1 MLYDSILNAGEYF
14 TNYYLEELLP
24 GEVAKTHAK
33 AWNETDRTSGGTS
46 PRKRLLDLRTPYQRA
61 RTAIVNATSEKAAG
75 DDGTGENGAGA
86 TGASARDENRD
97 AALNAWHREL
107 LAGLGYTAAAPET
120 VELTNCGETREI
132 TLAYQSKTVFAV
144 ECDFRELAGD
154 AADLAQ
160 IQPLQPGFRDAS
172 KLADWL
178 FGIDDN
184 APKYVL
190 LLCGGVVVTA
200 DVDAFREGRYLA
212 VSIGTVLERNDKPE
226 AGLATALVAREM
238 LEPQDAAE
246 PDATGLDSLV
256 AQSRTQ
262 AQGVSKSLREGLRR
276 SVEIIAKEVL
286 DRLREQEFDWTS
298 FFTDREFADRLAK
311 ESLRYLYRILF
322 LLFAEARPELR
333 ILPTDSPDY
342 QSGYSIARLG
352 RTVER
357 ELGEESREGTYLYE
371 SLALLFKRVNDG
383 YHFDG
388 PEAEGK
394 ARIVFEPLQSRLF
407 DPASITLIGKDLTPS
422 DDDYVWQVDTR
433 LRNKALHRV
442 LRMLMIDD
450 GTLTGKSGRR
460 GQTQFISYA
469 KLGINQL
476 GAVYEGLMSY
486 TGRIARGETLYE
498 VAQAQDLKKNNGQ
511 SKDGS
516 WLIPQSEA
524 DEYPADVFVTVED
537 PYTGDRSPVT
547 YPDGSFVYRLAGR
560 DRETSASFYTPLSL
574 TKTTVELTVRQ
585 LIEEHGGQVEAKDLL
600 KWKILEP
607 ALGSG
612 AFLNEAINQV
622 AAKYLEL
629 RQTETGE
636 RVDPDKWEE
645 ELRKVKAYI
654 ALHNSYGVDLNA
666 TATELAEVSL
676 WLNVMYPGLKAPWFG
691 LHLRHGNSLIGA
703 RRETYGLKDLA
714 PTKGKQF
721 WYDFA
726 PQHDKLSEIPA
737 GELGEDRIH
746 HFLLPSKGWA
756 AIADH
761 KEAKALVGDDAK
773 ALGKWRNGL
782 MKKLNKKQLERAQ
795 RLARQVEYLW
805 GLVIRRLELSEE
817 AVARDIDV
825 WGAPECAELSGNSA
839 ISKEQVLEDLERPG
853 SPYWRLKKLMDSWC
867 ALWFW
872 PVGKTEL
879 LTGPEEVNPAPGGPG
894 HLRDL
899 DEWFKYCEAI
909 VGNTLPGDFFGKEL
923 PGDLDALTEHEDQL
937 DAWTGW
943 QHYLFLQ
950 QNDQKFAFITELD
963 RIAKEQHFFHWELN
977 FAGVFARGGFDLQV
991 GNPPWYR
998 PDWNDDA
1005 ILSELDPRYMLG
1017 NWNSR
1022 QKLERK
1028 NALVVDE
1035 RNCAYYLNEIANHA
1049 GLSAYVGHGTTYDL
1063 LAGTRANLYRCFMM
1077 RTWANL
1083 KAFGTIGMVHF
1094 DTHLTGDKEGE
1105 LRSAT
1110 YQRLRVH
1117 AHLVNERILFED
1129 VANHKSFSINVS
1141 SDPRDVSFRHLSWV
1155 FDPSVVL
1162 GSLEH
1167 DGRGEVPEIKF
1178 NGTWDIR
1185 PHSARVV
1192 HVNLQRLAEWNKL
1205 PGELTGAVEETKI
1218 LYPVTTAELG
1228 PISKLA
1234 GVSRRFGDF
1243 SPEISSG
1250 FNETT
1255 DRKAGYFEDIDKA
1268 TDILDK
1274 PAAKA
1279 VDSWN
1284 EVIMQGVH
1292 FSISTPIFKTPR
1304 TPVNSNRDWE
1314 QVDLTSLPVD
1324 AIPLSNFRRA
1334 ASFEDYRD
1342 KHVQWTD
1349 HRIWDRLKLNKFDRA
1364 RARKVL
1370 EDSPAFDNDL
1380 IDDDA
1385 IDWVLRNESMRPY
1398 TDFWRMAWRRMIPHN
1413 SERSLYPVLIPP
1425 GPAHVDAVASASCAS
1440 SAETI
1445 INVGVYSSLILDY
1458 YLRVAGV
1465 NDIRAGGVRSL
1476 PSIPSAHPLATALT
1490 IRTLRMNCL
1499 TDAYAPLWRDLYDI
1513 KAFALED
1520 WAFPWP
1526 GLSPLNQPDEQWSY
1540 DTPLRSD
1547 YERRA
1552 ALIEIDVLIA
1562 VMMGITAEELK
1573 AIYTARFAV
1582 LSGREEQTWFDAKG
1596 NKLCADTKAAGYKQA
1611 HTEGPDGSV
1620 DAKLPFQQLS
1630 AYLAG
1635 DREEGPAGF
1644 PRFPESSGL
1653 AYYRANRLG
1662 MEPDSEYPH
1671 GVNGNAEA
1679 DRLGEYAYAH
1689 KVFSERLAKLTGEK
1703 S

>member
-24 GEVAKTHAK
+24 GEIAKTHAK
-33 AWNETDRTSGGTS
+33 AWNETDRTTGGTS

-75 DDGTGENGAGA
+75 EDDADENGAGA
-86 TGASARDENRD
+86 AGASARDEKRD

-107 LAGLGYTAAAPET
+107 LAGLGYTAAEPET

-286 DRLREQEFDWTS
+286 DRLREQEFDWTP

-383 YHFDG
+383 YHFND

-450 GTLTGKSGRR
+450 GSLTGKRGRR

-486 TGRIARGETLYE
+486 TGRIARGKTLYE

-516 WLIPQSEA
+516 WLIPESEA

-676 WLNVMYPGLKAPWFG
+676 WLNVMYPGLKSPWFG

-714 PTKGKQF
+714 PNKGKQF

-761 KEAKALVGDDAK
+761 KEAKVLVGDDAK

-782 MKKLNKKQLERAQ
+782 MRKLNKKQIARAQ

-817 AVARDIDV
+817 AIARDIDV
-825 WGAPECAELSGNSA
+825 WGAPECAEHSGNSA
-839 ISKEQVLEDLERPG
+839 ITKEQVLEDLERPG
-853 SPYWRLKKLMDSWC
+853 SPFWRLKKLMDSWC
-867 ALWFW
+867 AVWFW

-879 LTGPEEVNPAPGGPG
+879 LTGPAEVNLVPGGPG

-923 PGDLDALTEHEDQL
+923 PADLDALTDHEDQL

-943 QHYLFLQ
+943 HHYLFLQ

-963 RIAKEQHFFHWELN
+963 RIVSEQHFFHWELQ
-977 FAGVFARGGFDLQV
+977 FAHAFRNGGFDLQV

-998 PDWNDDA
+998 PRWDSDA
-1005 ILSELDPRYMLG
+1005 IMSELDPHYVLSS
-1017 NWNSR
+1017 WNDTKKR
-1022 QKLERK
+1022 NRKEALLAEQRKLK
-1028 NALVVDE
+1028 YFLDE
-1035 RNCAYYLNEIANHA
+1035 VANHA
-1049 GLSAYVGHGTTYDL
+1049 GLSTYVGHGSTYNL
-1063 LAGTRANLYRCFMM
+1063 LAGTQANLYRCFMM
-1077 RTWANL
+1077 RTWVNAASN
-1083 KAFGTIGMVHF
+1083 GVIGLIHP
-1094 DTHLTGDKEGE
+1094 DTHMTGSKEG
-1105 LRSAT
+1105 
-1110 YQRLRVH
+1110 RLRAETYPKLRMH
-1117 AHLVNERILFED
+1117 AYFSNERQLFED
-1129 VANHKSFSINVS
+1129 AGHVVDYGLHIYGERREIDFL
-1141 SDPRDVSFRHLSWV
+1141 HLSWIY
-1155 FDPSVVL
+1155 DPNVITESL
-1162 GSLEH
+1162 ADCGSGDEPSL
-1167 DGRGEVPEIKF
+1167 KF
-1178 NGTWDIR
+1178 KGNWDIR
-1185 PHSARVV
+1185 AHAHRVV
-1192 HVNLQRLAEWNKL
+1192 RVNRDLLSSWNML
-1205 PGELTGAVEETKI
+1205 PGVGDGPVEEARI
-1218 LYPVTTAELG
+1218 LYPVTTSELA
-1228 PISKLA
+1228 PIEKLA
-1234 GVSRRFGDF
+1234 EIGIRFAEFD
-1243 SPEISSG
+1243 PDVSSG
-1250 FNETT
+1250 YHESA
-1255 DRKAGYFEDIDKA
+1255 DKKAGYFEDIDKSTNI
-1268 TDILDK
+1268 TDK
-1274 PAAKA
+1274 FAAKSMEEWS
-1279 VDSWN
+1279 D
-1284 EVIMQGVH
+1284 VILQGPH
-1292 FSISTPIFKTPR
+1292 FSISTPFSKAPR
-1304 TPVNSNRDWE
+1304 APMKSNKDWDL
-1314 QVDLTSLPVD
+1314 VDLTNLPVE
-1324 AIPLSNFRRA
+1324 AIPLSNYRR
-1334 ASFEDYRD
+1334 STNPNDYLGRQD
-1342 KHVQWTD
+1342 KWVNYDIWKQLKAD
-1349 HRIWDRLKLNKFDRA
+1349 PSERLRIETW
-1364 RARKVL
+1364 
-1370 EDSPAFDNDL
+1370 
-1380 IDDDA
+1380 
-1385 IDWVLRNESMRPY
+1385 LRNETDTPHEQITEELIDSYLKDEAKRPY
-1398 TDFWRMAWRRMIPHN
+1398 TDFWRIAWREMIPHN
-1413 SERSLYPVLIPP
+1413 SERSFYPAVIPS
-1425 GPAHVDAVASASCAS
+1425 GPAHIHAVHSCKFKELS
-1440 SAETI
+1440 TTI
-1445 INVGVYSSLILDY
+1445 VNAGFCSSLILDY
-1458 YLRVAGV
+1458 YLRVAGIEHLGAGSVV
-1465 NDIRAGGVRSL
+1465 NL
-1476 PSIPSAHPLATALT
+1476 PAMASSHPLASALVL
-1490 IRTLRMNCL
+1490 RTLRLNCL
-1499 TDAYAPLWRDLYDI
+1499 TDVYAPLWGELFDEE
-1513 KAFALED
+1513 AFAAED
-1520 WAFPWP
+1520 WVFPWP
-1526 GLSPLNQPDEQWSY
+1526 DMAPLNRPGPQW
-1540 DTPLRSD
+1540 DCETPLRTD

-1552 ALIEIDVLIA
+1552 ALIEIDALAA
-1562 VMMGITAEELK
+1562 VALGITAGQLK

-1582 LSGREEQTWFDAKG
+1582 LSGREEQTWFDAAG
-1596 NKLCADTKAAGYKQA
+1596 NKLCGDTKAAGYRQA
-1611 HTEGPDGSV
+1611 HTEGPNGSV

-1635 DREEGPAGF
+1635 DREEGPTGF

-1671 GVNGNAEA
+1671 GVNGNVEA
-1679 DRLGEYAYAH
+1679 DTIGEYAYAH
-1689 KVFSERLAKLTGEK
+1689 KVFSERLAKLTGEN

>member
-61 RTAIVNATSEKAAG
+61 RTAIVNATSEKATG
-75 DDGTGENGAGA
+75 EDGTGENGAGA
-86 TGASARDENRD
+86 TGAGARDEKRD

-107 LAGLGYTAAAPET
+107 LAGLGYTAAEPET

-160 IQPLQPGFRDAS
+160 IQALQPGFRDAS

-286 DRLREQEFDWTS
+286 DRLREQEFDWTA

-352 RTVER
+352 CTVER

-450 GTLTGKSGRR
+450 GTLTGKRGRR

-516 WLIPQSEA
+516 WLIPESEA

-585 LIEEHGGQVEAKDLL
+585 LIEEHDGEVEAKDLL

-761 KEAKALVGDDAK
+761 KEAKALVPDDAK
-773 ALGKWRNGL
+773 ALSKWRNGL
-782 MKKLNKKQLERAQ
+782 LKKLNKKQLERAQ

-817 AVARDIDV
+817 AIARDIDV
-825 WGAPECAELSGNSA
+825 WGAPECAEHSGNSA
-839 ISKEQVLEDLERPG
+839 ITKEQVLADLERPG
-853 SPYWRLKKLMDSWC
+853 SPFWRLKKLMDSWC

-879 LTGPEEVNPAPGGPG
+879 LTGPEEVSPVPGGQG
-894 HLRDL
+894 HMRDL

-923 PGDLDALTEHEDQL
+923 PADLDALTDHEDQL

-943 QHYLFLQ
+943 QHYLFLER
-950 QNDQKFAFITELD
+950 NDQKFAFTTEFD
-963 RIAKEQHFFHWELN
+963 RIVSEQHFFHWELQ
-977 FAGVFARGGFDLQV
+977 FAHVFRESGFNIQV

-998 PDWNDDA
+998 PIWDSDSV
-1005 ILSELDPRYMLG
+1005 LSELEPQYMLSS
-1017 NWNSR
+1017 WNDS
-1022 QKLERK
+1022 QKSIRKESLLALKQNLEFFF
-1028 NALVVDE
+1028 AEV
-1035 RNCAYYLNEIANHA
+1035 ANHA
-1049 GLSAYVGHGTTYDL
+1049 GLSAYVGHGTTYKL
-1063 LAGTRANLYRCFMM
+1063 LAGTQANLYRCFMI
-1077 RTWANL
+1077 RTWANAGA
-1083 KAFGTIGMVHF
+1083 KGAIGLIHP
-1094 DTHLTGDKEGE
+1094 DTHMVGAKEGPF
-1105 LRSAT
+1105 RAAT
-1110 YQRLRVH
+1110 YPRLRLH
-1117 AHLVNERILFED
+1117 ANLINERMLFDEID
-1129 VANHKSFSINVS
+1129 HRNEFSIHIYSAPNKI
-1141 SDPRDVSFRHLSWV
+1141 SFAHLSWIFEPAV
-1155 FDPSVVL
+1155 IMQ
-1162 GSLEH
+1162 SLRH
-1167 DGRGEVPEIKF
+1167 DGLEALPGLKF
-1178 NGTWDIR
+1178 KGAWDIR
-1185 PHSARVV
+1185 PHAKRVV
-1192 HVNLQRLAEWNKL
+1192 RVDRDLLAEWNKL
-1205 PGELTGAVEETKI
+1205 LGKSEVPVEETKI
-1218 LYPVTTAELG
+1218 LYPVTTSELE
-1228 PISKLA
+1228 PIAKLA
-1234 GVSRRFGDF
+1234 EVGHRFG
-1243 SPEISSG
+1243 EIDPDITAG
-1250 FNETT
+1250 FHESA
-1255 DRKAGYFEDIDKA
+1255 DKKAGYFEDIDKV
-1268 TDILDK
+1268 TGLEDK
-1274 PAAKA
+1274 EAAKK
-1279 VDSWN
+1279 VDSWD
-1284 EVIMQGVH
+1284 EVILQGPH
-1292 FSISTPIFKTPR
+1292 FTVSTPFSKVPR
-1304 TPVNSNRDWE
+1304 TPLRSNGDWDQIELPTLPENSIPLTNYRRS
-1314 QVDLTSLPVD
+1314 VDLQSYLGRQDKWVDHELWERMKSDHSERERISRWLLEVTGITSQE
-1324 AIPLSNFRRA
+1324 I
-1334 ASFEDYRD
+1334 
-1342 KHVQWTD
+1342 TD
-1349 HRIWDRLKLNKFDRA
+1349 
-1364 RARKVL
+1364 
-1370 EDSPAFDNDL
+1370 DL
-1380 IDDDA
+1380 IDSRLKA
-1385 IDWVLRNESMRPY
+1385 ESGRPY
-1398 TDFWRMAWRRMIPHN
+1398 TDFWRMAWRMMIQVN
-1413 SERSLYPVLIPP
+1413 NERSLYPVLIPP
-1425 GPAHVDAVASASCAS
+1425 GPAHIHGVQSASSHDLRTDIAQ
-1440 SAETI
+1440 I
-1445 INVGVYSSLILDY
+1445 GFMSSLILDY
-1458 YLRVAGV
+1458 YLRATGV
-1465 NDIRAGGVRSL
+1465 GNLGSGTARNLPLVPSSHPLMTALIFRSL
-1476 PSIPSAHPLATALT
+1476 RL
-1490 IRTLRMNCL
+1490 NCL
-1499 TDAYAPLWRDLYDI
+1499 TNTYGSLWTELYDN
-1513 KAFALED
+1513 AVFAAEE

-1526 GLSPLNQPDEQWSY
+1526 GLDPLNQPGPHWDYS
-1540 DTPLRSD
+1540 TPLRTEH
-1547 YERRA
+1547 ERRA
-1552 ALIEIDVLIA
+1552 ALIEIDAITA
-1562 VMMGITAEELK
+1562 VMLGITAEQLK

-1582 LSGREEQTWFDAKG
+1582 LSGREEQTWFDVEG
-1596 NKLCADTKAAGYKQA
+1596 NKLCGDTKAAGYKQA
-1611 HTEGPDGSV
+1611 HTEGPDGSR

-1630 AYLAG
+1630 AHLAG
-1635 DREEGPAGF
+1635 DRENGPIGF

-1679 DRLGEYAYAH
+1679 DTIGEYAYAH
-1689 KVFSERLAKLTGEK
+1689 KVFSERLAKLTGER
-1703 S
+1703 

>member
-1 MLYDSILNAGEYF
+1 MLYDSILNSGEYF

-24 GEVAKTHAK
+24 GEVAKTYAK
-33 AWNETDRTSGGTS
+33 AWNETDRTTDGVS
-46 PRKRLLDLRTPYQRA
+46 PRKRLLDLRAPYQRA
-61 RTAIVNATSEKAAG
+61 RTAIVNAAGEKNTGEEDAG
-75 DDGTGENGAGA
+75 DDGAGSTGAG
-86 TGASARDENRD
+86 GRDEKRD

-107 LAGLGYTAAAPET
+107 LAGLGFTAAEPET

-160 IQPLQPGFRDAS
+160 MQTLQPGFRDAS

-286 DRLREQEFDWTS
+286 DRLREQEFDWTP

-383 YHFDG
+383 YHFDDS
-388 PEAEGK
+388 EAEGK

-450 GTLTGKSGRR
+450 GTLTGKRGRR

-511 SKDGS
+511 AKDGS
-516 WLIPQSEA
+516 WLIPESAA
-524 DEYPADVFVTVED
+524 DEYPAEVFVTVED

-574 TKTTVELTVRQ
+574 TKATVELTVRQ
-585 LIEEHGGQVEAKDLL
+585 LIEEHGGKVEAKDLL

-726 PQHDKLSEIPA
+726 PQHDKPSETPA
-737 GELGEDRIH
+737 GDLGEDRIH

-761 KEAKALVGDDAK
+761 KEAKALAGGDAK

-817 AVARDIDV
+817 AISRDINV
-825 WGAPECAELSGNSA
+825 WGAPECAEHSGNSA
-839 ISKEQVLEDLERPG
+839 ITKEQVLEDLERPG
-853 SPYWRLKKLMDSWC
+853 SPFWRLKKLMDSWC

-872 PVGKTEL
+872 PVGRTEL
-879 LTGPEEVNPAPGGPG
+879 LTGPEEVYPAPGGPG

-909 VGNTLPGDFFGKEL
+909 TGNTLPGDFFGKEL
-923 PGDLDALTEHEDQL
+923 PSDLDALTDHEDQL

-943 QHYLFLQ
+943 QHYLFLE

-963 RIAKEQHFFHWELN
+963 RIISEQHFFHWELQ
-977 FAGVFARGGFDLQV
+977 FAHVFGEGGFDLQV

-998 PDWNDDA
+998 PEWKDKS
-1005 ILSELDPRYMLG
+1005 ILSEIDPHFTLSG
-1017 NWNSR
+1017 WNDS
-1022 QKLERK
+1022 QKRNRK
-1028 NALVVDE
+1028 EVL
-1035 RNCAYYLNEIANHA
+1035 LSGIANRDYFLGEVANNA
-1049 GLSAYVGHGTTYDL
+1049 GLSAFVGNTVTYNLLSGTQP
-1063 LAGTRANLYRCFMM
+1063 NLYRCFMM
-1077 RTWANL
+1077 RSWANSEVRG
-1083 KAFGTIGMVHF
+1083 AIGLIHP
-1094 DTHLTGDKEGE
+1094 DSHLIGAKEGR
-1105 LRSAT
+1105 LRAAT
-1110 YQRLRVH
+1110 YPRLRIHAYFLNQRL
-1117 AHLVNERILFED
+1117 LFED
-1129 VANHKSFSINVS
+1129 QSNKQDYGIHISASVRKIDFLHM
-1141 SDPRDVSFRHLSWV
+1141 SWL
-1155 FDPSVVL
+1155 FDPSVIL
-1162 GSLEH
+1162 ASLDD
-1167 DGRGEVPEIKF
+1167 DGQGDIPGMRF

-1185 PHSARVV
+1185 AHAKRVIRV
-1192 HVNLQRLAEWNKL
+1192 DAELLAEWSKL
-1205 PGELTGAVEETKI
+1205 PGKSEVPVEETKI
-1218 LYPVTTAELG
+1218 LYPVTIAELD
-1228 PISKLA
+1228 PIVKLA
-1234 GVSRRFGDF
+1234 EVPQRLGDLD
-1243 SPEISSG
+1243 PDISSG
-1250 FNETT
+1250 FHESA
-1255 DRKAGYFEDIDKA
+1255 DKKAGYFEDIDKS
-1268 TDILDK
+1268 TRIKDK
-1274 PAAKA
+1274 FSAKC
-1279 VDSWN
+1279 VDSWS
-1284 EVIMQGVH
+1284 EVILQGPH
-1292 FSISTPIFKTPR
+1292 FSISTPFSKSPR
-1304 TPVNSNRDWE
+1304 TPLKSNKDWDPI
-1314 QVDLTSLPVD
+1314 DLTSFAVD
-1324 AIPLSNFRRA
+1324 SIPQTNYRRSVDVNDFLERQDKWVDYQLWEQLKRDLA
-1334 ASFEDYRD
+1334 ARERAENWLRSE
-1342 KHVQWTD
+1342 TD
-1349 HRIWDRLKLNKFDRA
+1349 TSENDITDEMIDACLK
-1364 RARKVL
+1364 
-1370 EDSPAFDNDL
+1370 E
-1380 IDDDA
+1380 
-1385 IDWVLRNESMRPY
+1385 ESKRPY
-1398 TDFWRMAWRRMIPHN
+1398 TNFWRMAWREMADSN
-1413 SERSLYPVLIPP
+1413 NERSLYPVLIPP
-1425 GPAHVDAVASASCAS
+1425 GPAHVDAVHSARLPRITG
-1440 SAETI
+1440 TI
-1445 INVGVYSSLILDY
+1445 TQVGICSSLLLDY
-1458 YLRVAGV
+1458 YLRVTGTSHLKAG
-1465 NDIRAGGVRSL
+1465 NARNL
-1476 PSIPSAHPLATALT
+1476 PAVSESHPLATAL
-1490 IRTLRMNCL
+1490 RLRAARLNCL
-1499 TDAYAPLWRDLYDI
+1499 TTAYSELWKELS
-1513 KAFALED
+1513 AAEEFELED

-1526 GLSPLNQPDEQWSY
+1526 GLRALNEPGNEWSY
-1540 DTPLRSD
+1540 HTPLRTD

-1552 ALIEIDVLIA
+1552 ALIEIDAIVAIML
-1562 VMMGITAEELK
+1562 GITADQLK
-1573 AIYTARFAV
+1573 AIYTARFPV
-1582 LSGREEQTWFDAKG
+1582 LSGREEQTWFDAEG
-1596 NKLCADTKAAGYKQA
+1596 NKLCGDTKAAGYKQA
-1611 HTEGPDGSV
+1611 HAEGPDGSR

-1635 DREEGPAGF
+1635 DRDEGPSGF
-1644 PRFPESSGL
+1644 PRFSKSYSL

-1662 MEPDSEYPH
+1662 MEPDSEYPQ
-1671 GVNGNAEA
+1671 GLNGNAEA